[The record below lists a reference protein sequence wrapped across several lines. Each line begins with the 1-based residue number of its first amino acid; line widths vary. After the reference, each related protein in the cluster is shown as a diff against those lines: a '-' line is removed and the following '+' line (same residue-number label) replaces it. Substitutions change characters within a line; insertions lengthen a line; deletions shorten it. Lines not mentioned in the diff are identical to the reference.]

1 MAEKIVPVKKG
12 DTLSAIAKANKTSV
26 AAIAAAN
33 PNITNLNKISI
44 GQKIVI
50 PVTTATKTS
59 TNTYAGGVAGGANP
73 FAAGSGVNTTTIA
86 GINAASGFT
95 GTSVTS
101 KSTQTQTG
109 KTEKSRVK
117 NSDGTTTITW
127 SDGTTEIIGTPT
139 PTGKTEKSRVK
150 NPDGTETVT
159 WSDGSVT
166 IEGFKTYSWTDPNT
180 GQTYTFNSAEELQA
194 FVNTWVSTND
204 ANAAAKAAADAA
216 AAALAAANAGAA
228 ATRYA
233 ADLQAAQE
241 AERLR
246 LERGSAYAILE
257 LEFNKYGLGDLA
269 KTVKDL
275 ILTGTPSAEATLK
288 LRNTKEYQ
296 TRFAG
301 NETRRAAGKNV
312 YSEDVYLQL
321 ENQMQEAFAAYGV
334 SGVLGSSRANQ
345 QAKLATFIGADI
357 APTEVKK
364 RIQMAVEEVNNRP
377 EILKTFQTYYPSV
390 TDKDLVSYFL
400 DPKETETRLTTKV
413 QAAQIGSAASRQGLV
428 TNVLS
433 AEELAAL
440 GVTEAAAN
448 TGYAKVASALPTAMK
463 LGELEGTGYTQA
475 EAEGA
480 YLKGLASEQR
490 KLADLAAREQN
501 RFLGASGISKGGYAS
516 GYLNRTS
523 SAGQY

>member
-1 MAEKIVPVKKG
+1 MADKKVPVKKG
-12 DTLSAIAKANKTSV
+12 DTISAIAKANNTSV

-33 PNITNLNKISI
+33 PQITNLNKISI
-44 GQKIVI
+44 GQKITV
-50 PVTTATKTS
+50 PVVNKTS
-59 TNTYAGGVAGGANP
+59 TSGNTYAGGVTGGSNP
-73 FAAGSGVNTTTIA
+73 FTAGSGVNTTTLA

-95 GTSVTS
+95 GTTVTS
-101 KSTQTQTG
+101 TP
-109 KTEKSRVK
+109 
-117 NSDGTTTITW
+117 TTTTA
-127 SDGTTEIIGTPT
+127 TTTKTTTNPT
-139 PTGKTEKSRVK
+139 TSTVTTKTEKSRVK

-159 WSDGSVT
+159 WSDGTVT

-180 GQTYTFNSAEELQA
+180 GQTYKFNSAEELQA

-204 ANAAAKAAADAA
+204 ANAANKAAADAS

-257 LEFNKYGLGDLA
+257 SEFTKYGLGDLA

-288 LRNTKEYQ
+288 LRNTKQYQ

-301 NETRRAAGKNV
+301 NEARRAAGKNV

-334 SGVLGSSRANQ
+334 SNVLGSSRENQ

-364 RIQMAVEEVNNRP
+364 RIQMAVEEVNSRP

-413 QAAQIGSAASRQGLV
+413 QAAQIGSAAARQGLV

-433 AEELAAL
+433 SEELAAL

-448 TGYAKVASALPTAMK
+448 TGYSKVASALPTAMK
-463 LGELEGTGYTQA
+463 LGELEGDAYTQS

-501 RFLGASGISKGGYAS
+501 RFLGASGASKGAYAS

>member
-12 DTLSAIAKANKTSV
+12 DTLSAIAAANKTSV

-44 GQKIVI
+44 GQKIVV
-50 PVTTATKTS
+50 PVITPTKTS
-59 TNTYAGGVAGGANP
+59 TNTYAGGVTGGSNP
-73 FAAGSGVNTTTIA
+73 FAAGSGVNATTLA

-101 KSTQTQTG
+101 TP
-109 KTEKSRVK
+109 
-117 NSDGTTTITW
+117 TTTTA
-127 SDGTTEIIGTPT
+127 TTT
-139 PTGKTEKSRVK
+139 
-150 NPDGTETVT
+150 NP
-159 WSDGSVT
+159 

-180 GQTYTFNSAEELQA
+180 GQTYNFNSAEELSA
-194 FVNTWVSTND
+194 FVNTWISTND
-204 ANAAAKAAADAA
+204 ANAAATAA
-216 AAALAAANAGAA
+216 AAANAAVLAAANAGAA

-257 LEFNKYGLGDLA
+257 SEFTKYGLGDLA

-301 NETRRAAGKNV
+301 NEARRAAGKNV

-428 TNVLS
+428 TNVLN

-463 LGELEGTGYTQA
+463 LGELEGAGYTQA

-501 RFLGASGISKGGYAS
+501 RFLGASGASKGAYAS

>member
-12 DTLSAIAKANKTSV
+12 DTISAIAAANKTSV

-33 PNITNLNKISI
+33 PDITNLNKISI
-44 GQKIVI
+44 GQKIVV
-50 PVTTATKTS
+50 PVTTPTKTS
-59 TNTYAGGVAGGANP
+59 TNTYAGGVTGGNNP
-73 FAAGSGVNTTTIA
+73 FATGSGVNTTTLA

-95 GTSVTS
+95 GT
-101 KSTQTQTG
+101 
-109 KTEKSRVK
+109 
-117 NSDGTTTITW
+117 TIVEPTKVV
-127 SDGTTEIIGTPT
+127 DPTKVITPT

-150 NPDGTETVT
+150 NPDGTETIT
-159 WSDGSVT
+159 WSDGTVT
-166 IEGFKTYSWTDPNT
+166 VEGFKTYSWTDPNT
-180 GQTYTFNSAEELQA
+180 GQTYKFNSAEELSA

-204 ANAAAKAAADAA
+204 ANAAAKAAADANA
-216 AAALAAANAGAA
+216 ANLAAANAGAA

-233 ADLQAAQE
+233 ADLAAAQE

-257 LEFNKYGLGDLA
+257 SEFTKYGLGDLA

-334 SGVLGSSRANQ
+334 SGVLGSSRENQ
-345 QAKLATFIGADI
+345 QAKLATFIGNDI

-364 RIQMAVEEVNNRP
+364 RIQMAVEEVNSRP

-413 QAAQIGSAASRQGLV
+413 QAAQIGSAAVRQGLV
-428 TNVLS
+428 TNVLN

-440 GVTEAAAN
+440 GVTEATAN
-448 TGYAKVASALPTAMK
+448 TGYQKVASVLPTAMK
-463 LGELEGTGYTQA
+463 LGELEGAGYTQL

-501 RFLGASGISKGGYAS
+501 RFLGASGASKGAYAS

>member
-1 MAEKIVPVKKG
+1 MAAPKPGTTVVKKG
-12 DTLSAIAKANKTSV
+12 DTLSAIAAANKTSV

-33 PNITNLNKISI
+33 PQITNLN
-44 GQKIVI
+44 VI
-50 PVTTATKTS
+50 RPNQVINLPKTTPTKTS
-59 TNTYAGGVAGGANP
+59 SNTYAGGVTGGSNP
-73 FAAGSGVNTTTIA
+73 FAAGSGVNTTTLA

-101 KSTQTQTG
+101 TS
-109 KTEKSRVK
+109 
-117 NSDGTTTITW
+117 TTTA
-127 SDGTTEIIGTPT
+127 STTSTTTNPAT
-139 PTGKTEKSRVK
+139 STVTTKTEKSRVK

-166 IEGFKTYSWTDPNT
+166 VEGFKTYSWTDPNT
-180 GQTYTFNSAEELQA
+180 GQTYKFNSAEELTA

-204 ANAAAKAAADAA
+204 ANAAAKAAADAN

-257 LEFNKYGLGDLA
+257 SEFTKYGLGELA

-301 NETRRAAGKNV
+301 NEARRAAGKNV

-334 SGVLGSSRANQ
+334 SSVLGSSRENQ

-413 QAAQIGSAASRQGLV
+413 QAAQIGSAAARQGLV
-428 TNVLS
+428 TNVVS
-433 AEELAAL
+433 AEDLAAL

-463 LGELEGTGYTQA
+463 LGELEGAGYTQA

-490 KLADLAAREQN
+490 KLAELAAREQN
-501 RFLGASGISKGGYAS
+501 RFLGASGASKGAYAS

>member
-12 DTLSAIAKANKTSV
+12 DTLSAIAAANKTSV

-44 GQKIVI
+44 GQKIVV
-50 PVTTATKTS
+50 PVTTPTKTS
-59 TNTYAGGVAGGANP
+59 TNTYAGGVTGGSNP

-95 GTSVTS
+95 GTTVTS
-101 KSTQTQTG
+101 TAVTSTAVTSTA
-109 KTEKSRVK
+109 V
-117 NSDGTTTITW
+117 TTNPNTSTVV
-127 SDGTTEIIGTPT
+127 T
-139 PTGKTEKSRVK
+139 KTEKSRVK

-180 GQTYTFNSAEELQA
+180 GQTYKFNSAEELQA

-204 ANAAAKAAADAA
+204 ANAALKAATDANA
-216 AAALAAANAGAA
+216 ANLAAANAGAA

-233 ADLQAAQE
+233 ADLAAAQE

-257 LEFNKYGLGDLA
+257 SEFTKYGLGDLA

-301 NETRRAAGKNV
+301 NEVRRAAGKNV

-413 QAAQIGSAASRQGLV
+413 QAAQIGSAAVRQGLV

-463 LGELEGTGYTQA
+463 LGEIEGDAYTQA

-501 RFLGASGISKGGYAS
+501 RFLSASGASKGAYAS

>member
-44 GQKIVI
+44 GQKIVV
-50 PVTTATKTS
+50 PVTTPTKTS
-59 TNTYAGGVAGGANP
+59 TNTYAGGVTGGGNP
-73 FAAGSGVNTTTIA
+73 FAAGSGVNTTTLA

-95 GTSVTS
+95 GTTVTSTAVTSTSVTTNPNT
-101 KSTQTQTG
+101 STVVT
-109 KTEKSRVK
+109 
-117 NSDGTTTITW
+117 
-127 SDGTTEIIGTPT
+127 
-139 PTGKTEKSRVK
+139 KTEKSRVK

-159 WSDGSVT
+159 WSDGTVT
-166 IEGFKTYSWTDPNT
+166 VEGFKTYSWTDPNT
-180 GQTYTFNSAEELQA
+180 GQTYKFNSSEELNA
-194 FVNTWVSTND
+194 FVNAWVSTND
-204 ANAAAKAAADAA
+204 ANAANKAAADAA

-257 LEFNKYGLGDLA
+257 SEFTKYGLGDLA

-301 NETRRAAGKNV
+301 NEARRAAGKNV

-463 LGELEGTGYTQA
+463 LGEIEGDAYTQA

-490 KLADLAAREQN
+490 KLAELAAREQN
-501 RFLGASGISKGGYAS
+501 RFLGASGASKGAYAS

>member
-12 DTLSAIAKANKTSV
+12 DTISAIAAANKTSV

-44 GQKIVI
+44 GQNIVV
-50 PVTTATKTS
+50 PVTTPTKTS
-59 TNTYAGGVAGGANP
+59 TNTYAGGVTGGNNP
-73 FAAGSGVNTTTIA
+73 FAAGSGVNTTTLA

-101 KSTQTQTG
+101 TP
-109 KTEKSRVK
+109 
-117 NSDGTTTITW
+117 TTTTA
-127 SDGTTEIIGTPT
+127 TTTKTTTNPT
-139 PTGKTEKSRVK
+139 TSTVTTKTEKSRVK

-159 WSDGSVT
+159 WSDGTVT
-166 IEGFKTYSWTDPNT
+166 VEGFKTYSWTDPNT
-180 GQTYTFNSAEELQA
+180 GQTYKFNSAEELSA

-216 AAALAAANAGAA
+216 AATLAAANAGAA

-233 ADLQAAQE
+233 ADLAAAQE

-257 LEFNKYGLGDLA
+257 SEFTKYGLGDLA

-301 NETRRAAGKNV
+301 NEARRAAGKNV

-364 RIQMAVEEVNNRP
+364 RIQMAVEEVNSRP

-413 QAAQIGSAASRQGLV
+413 QAAQIGSAAARQGLV

-440 GVTEAAAN
+440 GVTEATAN
-448 TGYAKVASALPTAMK
+448 TGYQKVASVLPTAMK
-463 LGELEGTGYTQA
+463 LGEIEGTGYTQA

-501 RFLGASGISKGGYAS
+501 RFLGASGASKAGYAS

>member
-12 DTLSAIAKANKTSV
+12 DTLSAIAAANKTSV

-44 GQKIVI
+44 GQKIVV
-50 PVTTATKTS
+50 PVTTPTKTS
-59 TNTYAGGVAGGANP
+59 TNTYAGGVTGGSNP

-95 GTSVTS
+95 GTTVTS
-101 KSTQTQTG
+101 TAVTSTAVTSTA
-109 KTEKSRVK
+109 V
-117 NSDGTTTITW
+117 TTNPNTSTVV
-127 SDGTTEIIGTPT
+127 T
-139 PTGKTEKSRVK
+139 KTEKSRVK

-180 GQTYTFNSAEELQA
+180 GQTYKFNSAEELQA

-204 ANAAAKAAADAA
+204 ANAALKAATDANA
-216 AAALAAANAGAA
+216 ANLAAANAGAA

-233 ADLQAAQE
+233 ADLAAAQE

-257 LEFNKYGLGDLA
+257 SEFTKYGLGDLA

-301 NETRRAAGKNV
+301 NEVRRAAGKNV

-400 DPKETETRLTTKV
+400 
-413 QAAQIGSAASRQGLV
+413 
-428 TNVLS
+428 N
-433 AEELAAL
+433 
-440 GVTEAAAN
+440 
-448 TGYAKVASALPTAMK
+448 
-463 LGELEGTGYTQA
+463 
-475 EAEGA
+475 
-480 YLKGLASEQR
+480 
-490 KLADLAAREQN
+490 
-501 RFLGASGISKGGYAS
+501 F
-516 GYLNRTS
+516 
-523 SAGQY
+523 

>member
-12 DTLSAIAKANKTSV
+12 DTLSAIAAANKTSV

-33 PNITNLNKISI
+33 PDITNLNKISI
-44 GQKIVI
+44 GQKIVV
-50 PVTTATKTS
+50 PVTTPTKTS
-59 TNTYAGGVAGGANP
+59 TDTYAGGVTGGGNP
-73 FAAGSGVNTTTIA
+73 FASGSGVNTTTLA

-95 GTSVTS
+95 GNTVSGS
-101 KSTQTQTG
+101 D
-109 KTEKSRVK
+109 VK
-117 NSDGTTTITW
+117 PD
-127 SDGTTEIIGTPT
+127 PT
-139 PTGKTEKSRVK
+139 KIDVKPDPVPTGKTEKSRVK

-159 WSDGSVT
+159 WSDGTVT
-166 IEGFKTYSWTDPNT
+166 VEGFKTYSWTDPNT
-180 GQTYTFNSAEELQA
+180 GQTYKFNSAEELTA

-204 ANAAAKAAADAA
+204 ANAASKAAADANA
-216 AAALAAANAGAA
+216 ANLAAANAGAA

-257 LEFNKYGLGDLA
+257 SEFTKYGLGELA

-288 LRNTKEYQ
+288 LRNDKAYQ

-301 NETRRAAGKNV
+301 NEARRAAGKNV

-334 SGVLGSSRANQ
+334 SNVLGSSRANQ
-345 QAKLATFIGADI
+345 QAKLATFIGNDI

-364 RIQMAVEEVNNRP
+364 RIQMAVEEVNSRP

-413 QAAQIGSAASRQGLV
+413 QAAQIGSAAARQGLIS
-428 TNVLS
+428 NVLN

-448 TGYAKVASALPTAMK
+448 TGYVKVASALPTAMK
-463 LGELEGTGYTQA
+463 LGELEGAGYTQA

-490 KLADLAAREQN
+490 KLAELAAREQN
-501 RFLGASGISKGGYAS
+501 RFLGASGASKGAYAS

>member
-1 MAEKIVPVKKG
+1 MAAPKETVTVKKG
-12 DTLSAIAKANKTSV
+12 DTLSAIAAANNVSV

-33 PNITNLNKISI
+33 PQISNLN
-44 GQKIVI
+44 VI
-50 PVTTATKTS
+50 KPNQVINLPTVTANKTS
-59 TNTYAGGVAGGANP
+59 TNTYAGGVTGGANP
-73 FAAGSGVNTTTIA
+73 FAAGSGVNTTTLA

-95 GTSVTS
+95 GTT
-101 KSTQTQTG
+101 TPTTTTATTT
-109 KTEKSRVK
+109 KTTTTPTTTTAS
-117 NSDGTTTITW
+117 TTIT
-127 SDGTTEIIGTPT
+127 
-139 PTGKTEKSRVK
+139 KTEKSRVK

-159 WSDGSVT
+159 WSDGTVT
-166 IEGFKTYSWTDPNT
+166 VEGFKTYSWTDPNT
-180 GQTYTFNSAEELQA
+180 GQTYKFNSPEELSA
-194 FVNTWVSTND
+194 FVNAWVSTND
-204 ANAAAKAAADAA
+204 ANAASKAAADAA
-216 AAALAAANAGAA
+216 AANLAAANAGAA

-257 LEFNKYGLGDLA
+257 SEFSKYGLGELA

-275 ILTGTPSAEATLK
+275 ILTGTPSAEATMK

-301 NETRRAAGKNV
+301 NETRRALGKNV

-334 SGVLGSSRANQ
+334 SNVLGSSRENQ
-345 QAKLATFIGADI
+345 QAKLATFIGNDI

-364 RIQMAVEEVNNRP
+364 RIQMAVEEVNSRP

-413 QAAQIGSAASRQGLV
+413 QAAQIGSAARRQGLV

-448 TGYAKVASALPTAMK
+448 TGYAKVAQVLPTATK
-463 LGELEGTGYTQA
+463 LGQLEGTEFTQT

-490 KLADLAAREQN
+490 KLSELAAREQN
-501 RFLGASGISKGGYAS
+501 RFLGASGASKGAYSS
-516 GYLNRTS
+516 GYLNRAS
-523 SAGQY
+523 SAGLY

>member
-1 MAEKIVPVKKG
+1 MPIQDNFITDFNK
-12 DTLSAIAKANKTSV
+12 LSASNKSVIAANAASQGITPQQYLTQRGGVEATTSKYGDSYNPKTDLTAAEYAAVIADAKAKGLTGV
-26 AAIAAAN
+26 A
-33 PNITNLNKISI
+33 I
-44 GQKIVI
+44 GQ
-50 PVTTATKTS
+50 A
-59 TNTYAGGVAGGANP
+59 
-73 FAAGSGVNTTTIA
+73 
-86 GINAASGFT
+86 INAATAEKQGMSLFQYTGGAQGGNNSSNINSGE
-95 GTSVTS
+95 SS
-101 KSTQTQTG
+101 Q
-109 KTEKSRVK
+109 
-117 NSDGTTTITW
+117 
-127 SDGTTEIIGTPT
+127 
-139 PTGKTEKSRVK
+139 
-150 NPDGTETVT
+150 
-159 WSDGSVT
+159 
-166 IEGFKTYSWTDPNT
+166 
-180 GQTYTFNSAEELQA
+180 
-194 FVNTWVSTND
+194 
-204 ANAAAKAAADAA
+204 AAAM
-216 AAALAAANAGAA
+216 
-228 ATRYA
+228 RYA
-233 ADLQAAQE
+233 ADLQAQ
-241 AERLR
+241 AERDR
-246 LERGSAYAILE
+246 VTAERQSAYAILE
-257 LEFNKYGLGDLA
+257 SEFTKYGLGDLA

-275 ILTGTPSAEATLK
+275 ILAGTPSAEATIK

-301 NETRRAAGKNV
+301 NETRRTLGKNV

-334 SGVLGSSRANQ
+334 SSVLGSSRANQ

-413 QAAQIGSAASRQGLV
+413 QAAQIGSAATRQGLV

-448 TGYAKVASALPTAMK
+448 VGYTKVAQVLPTAIK
-463 LGELEGTGYTQA
+463 LGEIEGTGFTQA

-490 KLADLAAREQN
+490 KLSELAAREQN
-501 RFLGASGISKGGYAS
+501 RFLGASGASKGAYAS

>member
-1 MAEKIVPVKKG
+1 MAEKIVTVKKG
-12 DTLSAIAKANKTSV
+12 DTLSAIAAANKTSV

-33 PNITNLNKISI
+33 PDITNLNKISI
-44 GQKIVI
+44 GQKIVV
-50 PVTTATKTS
+50 PVTTPTKTS
-59 TNTYAGGVAGGANP
+59 TNTYAGGVTGGANP
-73 FAAGSGVNTTTIA
+73 FAAGSGVNTTTLA

-95 GTSVTS
+95 GTTVTS
-101 KSTQTQTG
+101 TAVTSTAVTSTA
-109 KTEKSRVK
+109 V
-117 NSDGTTTITW
+117 TTNPNTSTVV
-127 SDGTTEIIGTPT
+127 T
-139 PTGKTEKSRVK
+139 KTEKSRVK

-159 WSDGSVT
+159 WSDGTVT
-166 IEGFKTYSWTDPNT
+166 VEGFKTYSWTDPNT
-180 GQTYTFNSAEELQA
+180 GQTYKFNSAEELSA

-204 ANAAAKAAADAA
+204 ANAAAKAAADANA
-216 AAALAAANAGAA
+216 ANLAAANAGAA

-233 ADLQAAQE
+233 ADLAAAQE

-463 LGELEGTGYTQA
+463 LGELEGDAYTQA

-501 RFLGASGISKGGYAS
+501 RFLGASGASKGAYAS
-516 GYLNRTS
+516 GYLNKTS

>member
-12 DTLSAIAKANKTSV
+12 DTLSAIAAANKTSV

-44 GQKIVI
+44 GQKIVV
-50 PVTTATKTS
+50 PVTTPTKTS
-59 TNTYAGGVAGGANP
+59 TNTYAGGVTGGGNP
-73 FAAGSGVNTTTIA
+73 FASGSGVNTTTLA

-101 KSTQTQTG
+101 TP
-109 KTEKSRVK
+109 
-117 NSDGTTTITW
+117 TTTTA
-127 SDGTTEIIGTPT
+127 TTTKTTTNPT
-139 PTGKTEKSRVK
+139 TSTVTTKTEKSRVK

-166 IEGFKTYSWTDPNT
+166 VEGFKTYSWTDPNT
-180 GQTYTFNSAEELQA
+180 GQTYKFNSPEELSA

-204 ANAAAKAAADAA
+204 ANAAAKAAADANA
-216 AAALAAANAGAA
+216 ANLAAANAGAA

-233 ADLQAAQE
+233 ADLAAAQE

-257 LEFNKYGLGDLA
+257 SEFTKYGLGELA

-301 NETRRAAGKNV
+301 NEARRAAGKNV

-334 SGVLGSSRANQ
+334 SGVLGSSRENQ

-364 RIQMAVEEVNNRP
+364 RIQMAVEEVNSRP

-413 QAAQIGSAASRQGLV
+413 QAAQIGSAAARQGLV

-448 TGYAKVASALPTAMK
+448 VGYTKVASALPTAMK
-463 LGELEGTGYTQA
+463 LGELEGVGYTQA

-501 RFLGASGISKGGYAS
+501 RFLGASGASKGAYAS